1 MVLSFAE
8 REDAGEEQVY
18 GSGWVLKSSAQFWP
32 CGIQHPCEH
41 AVGCVEL
48 ADNREVRA
56 EPIHLVV
63 CSI

>member
-41 AVGCVEL
+41 AVGYVE
-48 ADNREVRA
+48 
-56 EPIHLVV
+56 
-63 CSI
+63 